1 MTPLRSRLPVLAAVA
16 AAVVVGLTA
25 CSGGALRRLRT
36 PPPRPRTRRRRRR
49 EVGTILSANSTA
61 QLGTVVVDGQGFTL
75 YRFDKD
81 SAKPPTSN
89 CAGECAQKWPPVLAT
104 PGTPLTVEGVAQ
116 EAVGT
121 INRSDGTI
129 QLTLNGWPVYRYSG
143 DPQPGATTGQG
154 VGGGEWAAV
163 TPEGTKAA
171 PPTTL
176 SPRAA
181 PPSARQDGRPGR
193 RLGVWWPPRS
203 SKPTWPRISVRRVR
217 FPSASASF
225 GSRGSAAAGRRCP
238 SAVSAVHTAASSR
251 CAVARHSRSPSDR
264 PLPRRHSRAAA
275 SASAVTT
282 GSTIRS

>member
-1 MTPLRSRLPVLAAVA
+1 MTLLRSRLSVLAVTA

-25 CSGGALRRLRT
+25 CSSGADDGYGGTSTAPVDPLAAT
-36 PPPRPRTRRRRRR
+36 PQ
-49 EVGTILSANSTA
+49 VDTILSSNSTA

-89 CAGECAQKWPPVLAT
+89 CADDCAQKWPPVLAT

-143 DPQPGATTGQG
+143 DPQPGATAGQG

-163 TPEGTKAA
+163 TPEGSKAA
-171 PPTTL
+171 AN
-176 SPRAA
+176 S
-181 PPSARQDGRPGR
+181 
-193 RLGVWWPPRS
+193 
-203 SKPTWPRISVRRVR
+203 
-217 FPSASASF
+217 
-225 GSRGSAAAGRRCP
+225 
-238 SAVSAVHTAASSR
+238 
-251 CAVARHSRSPSDR
+251 
-264 PLPRRHSRAAA
+264 
-275 SASAVTT
+275 
-282 GSTIRS
+282 